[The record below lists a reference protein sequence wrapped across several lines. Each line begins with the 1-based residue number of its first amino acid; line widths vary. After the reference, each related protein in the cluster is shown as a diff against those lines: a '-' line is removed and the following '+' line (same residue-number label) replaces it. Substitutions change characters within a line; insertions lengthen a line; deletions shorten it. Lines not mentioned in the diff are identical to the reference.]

1 MREVYKITEMKVSI
15 VIPAYNE
22 EQAIG
27 EVIDG
32 IRYAMDNTEYDYEI
46 IVVDDCS
53 SDSTSKIAKDKGV
66 KVIRHL
72 ENKGVGKAR
81 KTGIQHAEGDI
92 IVMTDAD
99 GTYPVKD
106 IPKLLEYFPEYDMVI
121 GARKVEAGT
130 VPWLR
135 RPVKFILRKL
145 AEYVTRKRMPDLNSG
160 LRAFK
165 KDIAM
170 KFLNLLPNGH
180 SWVSTITIAFLS
192 NGYDVKY
199 VPIDYYKRKGKS
211 TIHPIRD
218 TSAFFLL
225 IFRTIMYFKPLRVFL
240 PLAAIILI
248 GGIIRTI
255 YDARIL
261 HHVKESDV
269 MIILTG
275 VLTLILGLLADLIV
289 KTRQI

>member
-1 MREVYKITEMKVSI
+1 
-15 VIPAYNE
+15 
-22 EQAIG
+22 
-27 EVIDG
+27 
-32 IRYAMDNTEYDYEI
+32 
-46 IVVDDCS
+46 
-53 SDSTSKIAKDKGV
+53 
-66 KVIRHL
+66 
-72 ENKGVGKAR
+72 
-81 KTGIQHAEGDI
+81 
-92 IVMTDAD
+92 
-99 GTYPVKD
+99 
-106 IPKLLEYFPEYDMVI
+106 
-121 GARKVEAGT
+121 
-130 VPWLR
+130 LR